1 MGCLFSRNE
10 LKIEIF
16 DLTPPGDDFDH
27 LRSKGTITFTIDRK
41 YNVPLIDIRFDGW
54 YENSVRLWPNR
65 ERFFFLKELLYRHL
79 VLLHR
84 LTAALIL
91 FFSLKNNLLVHH

>member
-10 LKIEIF
+10 LKIVIF

-41 YNVPLIDIRFDGW
+41 YNVPLIDIRFDRW
-54 YENSVRLWPNR
+54 YENSVRLTKIVAK
-65 ERFFFLKELLYRHL
+65 ERTFLFLERTPLQTPSITSSSDSGIGT
-79 VLLHR
+79 V
-84 LTAALIL
+84 
-91 FFSLKNNLLVHH
+91 F